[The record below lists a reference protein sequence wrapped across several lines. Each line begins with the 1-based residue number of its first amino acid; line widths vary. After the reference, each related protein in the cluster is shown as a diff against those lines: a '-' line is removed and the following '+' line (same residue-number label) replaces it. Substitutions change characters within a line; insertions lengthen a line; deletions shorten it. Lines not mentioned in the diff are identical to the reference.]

1 MAENPQSSWAQK
13 GAMNSPGRED
23 TDGATFVLPS
33 QTSSDITDIARKLAA
48 HGGGTGSLDLA
59 LDLVLHDI
67 VERAREAT
75 GATGAA
81 IALAREGEMVCRATT
96 GENAPDLGV
105 RVETTSGLVGACLHT
120 GEIQYCRDAESD
132 SRVNREACQRL
143 GVRSMLVLPLREED
157 RISGFMELFSS
168 APNAFA
174 DQEIASLQLLVQ
186 QVRDSTAGVQQSVK
200 AAPMP
205 VEFLHEEREH
215 EFPKSGGAA
224 KRLPEQPYSLQKTS
238 TGKLKAN
245 ELWTSLLFI
254 LVIATAVALGIVI
267 GSTGRASGGTEKVP
281 LRSMD
286 PALESTQKV
295 QIPIASVNSSVR
307 LKDPAPN
314 SSIGALLPTV
324 PDGGLL
330 VTQNG
335 KVIYRSLANSPNLE
349 SVEGRRLIHR
359 VEPDYPP
366 DARTQHVEGTVIL
379 DAEIKENGHVGTVA
393 VLSGNEVLAEAAVR
407 AVKQWRYQPAR
418 NASQTRVDF
427 SFVLPAK

>member
-1 MAENPQSSWAQK
+1 MAENSQSSRGQK
-13 GAMNSPGRED
+13 AAINSPRRENI
-23 TDGATFVLPS
+23 DGATVVPPS

-75 GATGAA
+75 EATGVA

-120 GEIQYCRDAESD
+120 GEIQYCQDAESD
-132 SRVNREACQRL
+132 SRVNREACKRL
-143 GVRSMLVLPLREED
+143 GVRSMLVLPLRDED

-174 DQEIASLQLLVQ
+174 DQEIASLQLLAQ
-186 QVRDSTAGVQQSVK
+186 QVRDSTAGVQRSGK
-200 AAPMP
+200 AAPRP
-205 VEFLHEEREH
+205 VEFLHEEHEH
-215 EFPKSGGAA
+215 EFPKSGRAA
-224 KRLPEQPYSLQKTS
+224 KDLPEQPYPSQKTPTS
-238 TGKLKAN
+238 KLKVY
-245 ELWTSLLFI
+245 ELWTTLLFI
-254 LVIATAVALGIVI
+254 LVIAAAVALGVAI
-267 GSTGRASGGTEKVP
+267 GWSGRAKAGTKKMPV
-281 LRSMD
+281 RSME
-286 PALESTQKV
+286 PAPESTQKV
-295 QIPIASVNSSVR
+295 QSPIASANSSVR
-307 LKDPAPN
+307 LKDPAAI
-314 SSIGALLPTV
+314 SSIGALLPGV
-324 PDGGLL
+324 PEGGLL

-335 KVIYRSLANSPNLE
+335 KVIYRTLPNSPNVD
-349 SVEGRRLIHR
+349 SGHGRRLIHR

-366 DARTQHVEGTVIL
+366 DARTRHLEGTVIL

-393 VLSGNEVLAEAAVR
+393 VLSGDEVLAEAAVR